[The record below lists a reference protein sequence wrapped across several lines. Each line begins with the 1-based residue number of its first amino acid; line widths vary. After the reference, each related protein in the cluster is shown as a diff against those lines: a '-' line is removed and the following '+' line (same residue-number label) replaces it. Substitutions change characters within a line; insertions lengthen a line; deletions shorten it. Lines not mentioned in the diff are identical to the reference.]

1 MSLASRVPCIAT
13 LGNAGAGFLACGL
26 AAAGKPELAAL
37 AILAAVLM
45 DSLDGA
51 LARSMDLESDFGAQL
66 DSLADV
72 VSFGVAPAL
81 LAGSLLPGNG
91 HIVVW
96 ALMAIY
102 PLCAAWRLARYNVA
116 HNDDTGEHGMFVG
129 LPTTGAGGAA
139 ATLALLYMRLLPD
152 TPQALTLGP
161 TLLTCTM
168 ALLGGL
174 MVSKF
179 HYRHAGAIIA
189 RVNPTVAVVL
199 AVVFVFG
206 SALWDYEFLFGV
218 LMWSYVLS
226 APLMTASQ
234 RIRVVH
240 HA

>member
-1 MSLASRVPCIAT
+1 MSLKNQLPCIAT
-13 LGNAGAGFLACGL
+13 LGNVGAGFLACGL
-26 AAAGKPELAAL
+26 AVADRPELAAL

-51 LARSMDLESDFGAQL
+51 LARSLEAQSDFGAQL

-81 LAGSLLPGNG
+81 LAGSLLPDTGA
-91 HIVVW
+91 IAVW

-116 HNDDTGEHGMFVG
+116 HNEETGERGMFQG

-139 ATLALLYMRLLPD
+139 ATLALLYIRFS
-152 TPQALTLGP
+152 PQTQAAGP
-161 TLLTCTM
+161 ILLTCVM

-174 MVSKF
+174 MVSRF
-179 HYRHAGAIIA
+179 NYRHGGAVIA
-189 RVNPTVAVVL
+189 RLNPGVAIVL
-199 AVVFVFG
+199 AVLFIVG
-206 SALWDYEFLFGV
+206 SALWDYEYLFGV

-226 APLMTASQ
+226 APLLTAGQ
-234 RIRVVH
+234 RIRAVH